1 MRVRRK
7 RTTAP
12 SRPRRKRHG
21 RRAVVLSEDTND
33 QLHNAAKEHQIS
45 IAHLLRLFIKDGLQR
60 LDGGAVQIVAGAPQW
75 VAKQAVVVQAPP
87 TTIMASNLP
96 RHHHRAPRITW
107 TAERVNELRA
117 LWAMGCTNE
126 DICRTL
132 RCSSASLY
140 KQVKKLKMQPRPS
153 RRSRVARAALPE
165 EASVPNMVLA
175 MDAGDGRRMA
185 HDVATKAG
193 AEAQPNS
200 QSPLRPDIGM
210 AAGGGPS

>member
-1 MRVRRK
+1 MTWYSASMRVRSK

-12 SRPRRKRHG
+12 SRFRRKRNG

-60 LDGGAVQIVAGAPQW
+60 LDGGIVQIIGGAPQF
-75 VAKQAVVVQAPP
+75 VAKQAVPVQAPR
-87 TTIMASNLP
+87 TTMVVSPLP

-126 DICRTL
+126 DICRAL

-153 RRSRVARAALPE
+153 RRARPTMASLPE
-165 EASVPNMVLA
+165 EARIADMVLA
-175 MDAGDGRRMA
+175 MDPGEGRA
-185 HDVATKAG
+185 
-193 AEAQPNS
+193 AE
-200 QSPLRPDIGM
+200 
-210 AAGGGPS
+210 

>member
-1 MRVRRK
+1 MTWYSPSMRVRTK

-12 SRPRRKRHG
+12 SRFRRKRHG

-33 QLHNAAKEHQIS
+33 QLHSAAKEHQIS

-60 LDGGAVQIVAGAPQW
+60 LDGGIVQIVGGAPQF
-75 VAKQAVVVQAPP
+75 VAKQAVPVQALG
-87 TTIMASNLP
+87 TTMVASPLP

-126 DICRTL
+126 DICRAL

-140 KQVKKLKMQPRPS
+140 KQVKKLKMQPRPN
-153 RRSRVARAALPE
+153 RRARATMATLPD
-165 EASVPNMVLA
+165 EARIADMVLA
-175 MDAGDGRRMA
+175 MDPGEGRA
-185 HDVATKAG
+185 
-193 AEAQPNS
+193 AE
-200 QSPLRPDIGM
+200 
-210 AAGGGPS
+210 

>member
-1 MRVRRK
+1 MTWYTAIMRVRRK

-60 LDGGAVQIVAGAPQW
+60 LDGSVVQIVAGAPQL
-75 VAKQAVVVQAPP
+75 VAKHTVVMQAPAR
-87 TTIMASNLP
+87 TTIVASTLP

-107 TAERVNELRA
+107 TTERVNELRA
-117 LWAMGCTNE
+117 LWAMGSTNE

-140 KQVKKLKMQPRPS
+140 KQVKKLKMQPRP
-153 RRSRVARAALPE
+153 RRHPPAALATLPA
-165 EASVPNMVLA
+165 EALIPDMVLA
-175 MDAGDGRRMA
+175 MDPGEGRRMVQ
-185 HDVATKAG
+185 DVGTEAA
-193 AEAQPNS
+193 AE
-200 QSPLRPDIGM
+200 
-210 AAGGGPS
+210 